1 MTHSYQYISSLPH
14 TRRKLN
20 ARFVHQLKKL
30 CGGIFGIHVWEVFG
44 DEDLGDYAYI
54 FVANSTISADII
66 EAVNSLCSRYG
77 IGSDYI
83 EIFDGEEG
91 EEGEIE
97 GQYMHI
103 YLSNKKPYKG

>member
-20 ARFVHQLKKL
+20 ARFVRQLKKL
-30 CGGIFGIHVWEVFG
+30 CGGKFGIHVWEVFG

-54 FVANSTISADII
+54 FVTNGTLAVSVLSA
-66 EAVNSLCSRYG
+66 VKSLCSRYG

-83 EIFDGEEG
+83 ETFEG

-103 YLSNKKPYKG
+103 YLSKEKPYRD